1 MHRRTHDPTPGGSE
15 PHFRG
20 PRSGLFW
27 RKHSMA
33 DFYGVGTSSNK
44 TLAYESVAISA
55 GINLLPYANVKRIP
69 DEIRIT

>member
-1 MHRRTHDPTPGGSE
+1 
-15 PHFRG
+15 
-20 PRSGLFW
+20 
-27 RKHSMA
+27 MA